1 MRTSQS
7 PMHLGAS
14 NIDEVVDE
22 YGRDGALDAFIASLS
37 EDIPGGN
44 EDAGAVLSSL
54 EELSF

>member
-1 MRTSQS
+1 
-7 PMHLGAS
+7 MHLGAS

-44 EDAGAVLSSL
+44 EDAEKDTEAQRIWCAS
-54 EELSF
+54 